1 MQILLW
7 LTILY
12 FWIGSYV
19 YHWTP
24 LGSRS
29 EKFIPD
35 TAYFLV
41 VTMTTVSLFFGR
53 EHLFRKTIV

>member
-41 VTMTTVSLFFGR
+41 VTMTTVSLF
-53 EHLFRKTIV
+53 